1 MPVVGFLFSQ
11 EWCKLKLF
19 GSFISDYTKSSMPD
33 SRNMNLLANKIKK
46 GDIKAFDLLYHTYS
60 QKLYGFAFS
69 MLKNHEDAKEIV
81 QETFV
86 KIWEKREMINPSGSI
101 QAFLFSVSYH
111 TTIDIIRK
119 RFKDDQYRIYLQ
131 SQLPEQDNNSEG
143 DPAYYQ
149 ELIRILDETI
159 RELPEQRK
167 KIYLLSRE
175 EGLSHREIAEK
186 LNISVKTVENQI
198 NLALKKIRKQ
208 LISSDLLSLLL
219 FVCLL

>member
-1 MPVVGFLFSQ
+1 
-11 EWCKLKLF
+11 
-19 GSFISDYTKSSMPD
+19 MPD
-33 SRNMNLLANKIKK
+33 SLNRETINLLAKRIKK

-86 KIWEKREMINPSGSI
+86 KIWEKREVINPSGSI

-131 SQLPEQDNNSEG
+131 SQLPEQNNNSEG

-149 ELIRILDETI
+149 ELIRVLDETI

-198 NLALKKIRKQ
+198 NLALKKIRKH

-219 FVCLL
+219 FSCLL